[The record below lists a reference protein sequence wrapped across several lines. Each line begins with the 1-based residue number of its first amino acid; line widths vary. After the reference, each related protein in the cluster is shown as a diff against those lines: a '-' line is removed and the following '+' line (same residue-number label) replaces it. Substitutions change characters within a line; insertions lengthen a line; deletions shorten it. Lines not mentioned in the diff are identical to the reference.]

1 MGAIRN
7 AIKSFDGTAEAKQE
21 MEIQLD
27 NMTALANAKADY
39 FDLALRQ
46 ELANAGSGSSKDI
59 PVSFIIGS
67 TRQTHAYA
75 ESSMDSIATTV
86 TSAIDDFIRG
96 GNENVLK
103 GVGSLMTKGI
113 QALFASKEGGE
124 NESHFL
130 TVFAEGRALVR
141 LDLKAWKRYTN
152 IKSISTSAEQISA
165 FVMVKST
172 IDASALDYNTFIQLY
187 QNNLFEKATGFTSQ
201 EIEQQLDDIQKI
213 YQKFKEN
220 QTKSKLVTEKLNEL
234 NETNQYIE
242 IVKPSPEELKLSL
255 DNIKEKEALLN
266 W

>member
-21 MEIQLD
+21 METQLD

-75 ESSMDSIATTV
+75 TSSMDAIATTI
-86 TSAIDDFIRG
+86 TEAIGDFIRG

-113 QALFASKEGGE
+113 QTLFASKEGGE
-124 NESHFL
+124 NENHFL
-130 TVFAEGRALVR
+130 SVFAEGRALVR

-152 IKSISTSAEQISA
+152 IKSISNSAEQISA

-201 EIEQQLDDIQKI
+201 EIEQQLDDIQQI
-213 YQKFKEN
+213 YQRFKEN
-220 QTKSKLVTEKLNEL
+220 QVKSQTPRTTFSR
-234 NETNQYIE
+234 TNAGDSNGSIALPSSEE
-242 IVKPSPEELKLSL
+242 IQRSL
-255 DNIKEKEALLN
+255 ENIKAKEALLH